1 MYGNILVGL
10 SFLSLTFLTVKTFAP
25 DIKSNAETQNIS
37 ETVGPYTM
45 SMSNDTVASIN
56 ITPTAS
62 QTVYTGTNNLTVK
75 NTCPDGA
82 TITLTTNSTTSNS
95 LVRTGKKSQQPQLL
109 LSVTTPGAML

>member
-45 SMSNDTVASIN
+45 SMSNDTVA
-56 ITPTAS
+56 
-62 QTVYTGTNNLTVK
+62 
-75 NTCPDGA
+75 
-82 TITLTTNSTTSNS
+82 
-95 LVRTGKKSQQPQLL
+95 
-109 LSVTTPGAML
+109 

>member
-45 SMSNDTVASIN
+45 SMSNDTVASITLQYEAPKTRADLV
-56 ITPTAS
+56 TPVGLEPNVS
-62 QTVYTGTNNLTVK
+62 GLR
-75 NTCPDGA
+75 GRRL
-82 TITLTTNSTTSNS
+82 I
-95 LVRTGKKSQQPQLL
+95 QLD
-109 LSVTTPGAML
+109 